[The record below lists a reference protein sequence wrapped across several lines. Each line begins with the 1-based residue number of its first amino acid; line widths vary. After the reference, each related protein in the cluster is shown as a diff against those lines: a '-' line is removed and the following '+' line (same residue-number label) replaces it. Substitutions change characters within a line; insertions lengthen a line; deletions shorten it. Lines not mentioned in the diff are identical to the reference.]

1 MFRVGQRMPIVIVA
15 PQVWSPLDF
24 LIRLRRKSFRPI
36 AAEYEVVDGIEVFRP
51 KVFSVPGFFKSLD
64 GWFMARGSRK
74 VFQSIVKNFKP
85 TIVDAHFVYPD
96 GFAAGLLAKESGLP
110 LTITIR
116 GSKDEWLIGTSREP
130 MLKRALHQAT
140 RLFAVSDA
148 LKQNVAVKLG
158 VAADKVRVVGN
169 GVDLA
174 KFYQVD
180 RHEARARLGIA
191 PATKVMIGVG
201 GLIPRKGFH
210 RVIPLVKQISKD
222 VPDFLYLIVGGGFS
236 QGDMRTSLEE
246 LAVSN
251 GVSAHVKF
259 CGPQKPEDLKW
270 FYGAADIFVLATEHE
285 GWANVFLEAMACGLP
300 VITTDVGGNSQVV
313 NSKSL
318 GTIIPY
324 WEPAGFACAI
334 TEALGQ
340 AWDRAQIMNYAKSN
354 DWQSRVDVLEQEFNQ
369 INKAC
374 A

>member
-158 VAADKVRVVGN
+158 VAADKVRAIHDGEIAN
-169 GVDLA
+169 
-174 KFYQVD
+174 
-180 RHEARARLGIA
+180 ARL
-191 PATKVMIGVG
+191 
-201 GLIPRKGFH
+201 
-210 RVIPLVKQISKD
+210 
-222 VPDFLYLIVGGGFS
+222 
-236 QGDMRTSLEE
+236 
-246 LAVSN
+246 LA
-251 GVSAHVKF
+251 A
-259 CGPQKPEDLKW
+259 
-270 FYGAADIFVLATEHE
+270 
-285 GWANVFLEAMACGLP
+285 
-300 VITTDVGGNSQVV
+300 
-313 NSKSL
+313 
-318 GTIIPY
+318 
-324 WEPAGFACAI
+324 
-334 TEALGQ
+334 
-340 AWDRAQIMNYAKSN
+340 
-354 DWQSRVDVLEQEFNQ
+354 
-369 INKAC
+369 
-374 A
+374 